1 MTVVSSKEFVSNE
14 DKYFDMALDEQVI
27 VRKGNNMFVVQSF
40 VQNAISPK
48 SRQGWAEAAKK
59 FVGSGNEETFY
70 PDVFDDEDLS
80 WWQWEQK

>member
-27 VRKGNNMFVVQSF
+27 VQKGSNMFVVQSF
-40 VQNAISPK
+40 VQNVISPK
-48 SRQGWAEAAKK
+48 SRQGWAEAAKE
-59 FVGSGNEETFY
+59 FVRSSNEEAFY
-70 PDVFDDEDLS
+70 PDFFGDEDLS